1 MEWTCRC
8 GAVAAEIDPRGGTR
22 AVCYCGSCRRFS
34 ALTDAGDALDA
45 YGGSDL
51 YQVAPEN
58 ARITRGADKL
68 AWVRLTA
75 KGPLRWHTTCC
86 NTPFANTLATPSVPF
101 LTVMSHRFSDPDA
114 LGPVAIRVFRRE
126 ATGKVPDD
134 GTGGTLPLLLA
145 FVPRALKSR
154 LTGGWRRN
162 PLFDDHRRPIA
173 GGRML
178 GD

>member
-8 GAVAAEIDPRGGTR
+8 GAVAVEIDPRGGTR
-22 AVCYCGSCRRFS
+22 AVCYCGSCRRSS
-34 ALTDAGDALDA
+34 ALTDASDALDA

-86 NTPFANTLATPSVPF
+86 NTPFANTLPTPSVPSPSGCSGAKRQARF
-101 LTVMSHRFSDPDA
+101 LMTAPEARCLSFS
-114 LGPVAIRVFRRE
+114 LSC
-126 ATGKVPDD
+126 
-134 GTGGTLPLLLA
+134 
-145 FVPRALKSR
+145 RA
-154 LTGGWRRN
+154 
-162 PLFDDHRRPIA
+162 P
-173 GGRML
+173 
-178 GD
+178 